1 MENVERMSKSQVSEE
16 IKTLSKYF
24 SCVRVLD
31 ASSVSA
37 PEMSIASKGSECDC
51 YRVWDRSVPCDYCVS
66 ARALA
71 DRETKNKIETVGD
84 KVFSVTARYVEIDGK
99 PSVIEMI
106 REFDSD
112 FIAEYSRESSRI
124 PKLDD
129 YYDKIYI
136 DILTGCYNR
145 RFYEERLKNS
155 TIRAG
160 VAFMDI
166 DDFKLFNDVYGHAAG
181 DEILRA
187 VVGQLRS
194 RMRSV
199 DKLIRYGGDEFVA
212 VFPGIERGALLDRL
226 NSIREKIPQIEINGL
241 SAVNLSLSI
250 GAVMAEKESINEAVN
265 RADALLMY
273 KAKKGKNTVIADE
286 NISGAPSRE
295 KANVLIVDD
304 SEFNREILV
313 SILGNEFSIIEAG
326 SGEECIK
333 FLEHYGKNISVVLL
347 DVIMPG
353 MGGFEVLSYMNVH
366 HIIDSVPVIMI
377 TGDESEQSIRQAYE
391 LGVSDYISRPFDVK
405 VVYRRVINTIQL
417 YSKQRRLIKRVTE
430 QTVEK
435 EKDAKIL
442 TGIISHV
449 AEFRN
454 GDNGRHVMSIRHLT
468 RMVLERLALKT
479 TKYNLTMRDID
490 MITNASAL
498 HDIGKIAID
507 EKIIN
512 KPGKLTAEEFEI
524 VKTHTTVGAEM
535 VWSLL
540 EYCGEPLLRYAYDIC
555 LYHHE
560 RYDGSGYPKGLS
572 GDDIPIAAQV
582 VAICDVYDA
591 LTSKRVYKP
600 AMTHDEAI
608 KIISV
613 DERGKYNPAVLECF
627 CEMEAELKG
636 LGASEN

>member
-194 RMRSV
+194 CMRSV

-226 NSIREKIPQIEINGL
+226 NSIREKILQI
-241 SAVNLSLSI
+241 
-250 GAVMAEKESINEAVN
+250 
-265 RADALLMY
+265 
-273 KAKKGKNTVIADE
+273 
-286 NISGAPSRE
+286 
-295 KANVLIVDD
+295 
-304 SEFNREILV
+304 
-313 SILGNEFSIIEAG
+313 
-326 SGEECIK
+326 
-333 FLEHYGKNISVVLL
+333 
-347 DVIMPG
+347 
-353 MGGFEVLSYMNVH
+353 
-366 HIIDSVPVIMI
+366 
-377 TGDESEQSIRQAYE
+377 
-391 LGVSDYISRPFDVK
+391 
-405 VVYRRVINTIQL
+405 
-417 YSKQRRLIKRVTE
+417 
-430 QTVEK
+430 
-435 EKDAKIL
+435 
-442 TGIISHV
+442 
-449 AEFRN
+449 
-454 GDNGRHVMSIRHLT
+454 
-468 RMVLERLALKT
+468 
-479 TKYNLTMRDID
+479 
-490 MITNASAL
+490 
-498 HDIGKIAID
+498 
-507 EKIIN
+507 
-512 KPGKLTAEEFEI
+512 
-524 VKTHTTVGAEM
+524 
-535 VWSLL
+535 
-540 EYCGEPLLRYAYDIC
+540 
-555 LYHHE
+555 
-560 RYDGSGYPKGLS
+560 
-572 GDDIPIAAQV
+572 
-582 VAICDVYDA
+582 
-591 LTSKRVYKP
+591 
-600 AMTHDEAI
+600 
-608 KIISV
+608 
-613 DERGKYNPAVLECF
+613 
-627 CEMEAELKG
+627 
-636 LGASEN
+636 